1 MLGYVTT
8 QQVLLHQLAQKHY
21 HSDPA
26 LRVVLLIKLSHCQ
39 EIAVDLTDQNIII
52 NTIHQIQ
59 QYFIFTGLSNA
70 EWMASSITMQL
81 QHSSLHSEQ
90 SANNKCSYAEA
101 LCIKHKKDYIS
112 HLKNIYYNKN

>member
-52 NTIHQIQ
+52 NTIYQIQ
-59 QYFIFTGLSNA
+59 QYFYHHWT
-70 EWMASSITMQL
+70 
-81 QHSSLHSEQ
+81 EQ
-90 SANNKCSYAEA
+90 CRMDGIINHYAQF
-101 LCIKHKKDYIS
+101 IP
-112 HLKNIYYNKN
+112 N